1 MLSSSGRN
9 LNLPEVKDSRKSSVT
24 QQQKGP
30 LKAEHPSPILVMF
43 NVIGLPGS
51 QKSPGLFRKR
61 TPALRDANQTHLLK
75 TRKPPTQPPVVLP
88 DMGLFV
94 FKRSRLQNNYYFHNG
109 NFLIKRGKGKKKK
122 IIPGPL
128 FFHAYLKRCCVTHS
142 NQRLYQISCLLP
154 ACMTG
159 RARGRLGRCKG
170 VCRILA

>member
-1 MLSSSGRN
+1 MLSCSGRN

-24 QQQKGP
+24 QKQKGP
-30 LKAEHPSPILVMF
+30 LKAEHPSPVLVMF

-109 NFLIKRGKGKKKK
+109 NFLIKRGKGKKKNHSRPF
-122 IIPGPL
+122 IFPCL
-128 FFHAYLKRCCVTHS
+128 FKKVLRNPQQPEVIS
-142 NQRLYQISCLLP
+142 NFLLP